1 MADQGPTIQRIIA
14 ASIKSRSAYEKIKD
28 HIDRKIIPT
37 YAEFVLDLVND
48 YYKTDSEAKTVD
60 IEYIRDRIKNDI
72 DGAGKQN
79 VYTEFAN
86 QCNSLE
92 VSAVNVAVL
101 LLDYKRK
108 EKAAKLAQIVLN
120 PTSDSATQLEALDR
134 YRELLERLDTG
145 GTDSDDSEVLHG
157 VSINDIN
164 ATVLSAEGKI
174 KLISPEFTK
183 NIDGGLMGGHHVIVF
198 ARPETGKTAFV
209 LTAMRSLVKQKLPGI
224 YFGNEDPLRSIV
236 ERFQGCLTGMARLQ
250 RLSDPDA
257 AQQVLTTQGYEHAR
271 FVGLAPGS
279 CEQIEAHIKKHSA
292 RWIVVDQLRNLR
304 TRAENRTNQLEI
316 IATELRNIAKR
327 HNCVVISV
335 TQAGDSG
342 SNKAVLDMG
351 DIDGSNTG
359 IPAQADVLVGIGL
372 TDSLDER
379 GERMIAFCKNKL
391 YGQHTHFSMK
401 LNKQISK
408 LEDLG

>member
-92 VSAVNVAVL
+92 VSAINVAVL

-120 PTSDSATQLEALDR
+120 PTSDSAAQLEAVDR
-134 YRELLERLDTG
+134 YRELLEGLDTG

-164 ATVLSAEGKI
+164 AAVLSEKGKI

-183 NIDGGLMGGHHVIVF
+183 QIGGGALPGHHIGII
-198 ARPETGKTAFV
+198 ARPESGKTAFV
-209 LTAMRSLVKQKLPGI
+209 LTAIRSLVKQKLQGI

-236 ERFQGCLTGMARLQ
+236 ERFQGCLTGMTRLQ
-250 RLSDPDA
+250 RLSDPKA
-257 AQQVLTTQGYEHAR
+257 AQEVLEAQGYNYAR
-271 FVGLAPGS
+271 FIGITPGS
-279 CEQIEAHIKKHSA
+279 ADQIEYYIKKYNA
-292 RWIVVDQLRNLR
+292 VWAVTDQLRNLK
-304 TRAENRTNQLEI
+304 TAAENRVNQLETI
-316 IATELRNIAKR
+316 STSLRNVGKR
-327 HNCVVISV
+327 NNCLMISV
-335 TQAGDSG
+335 TQAGDSA
-342 SNKAVLDMG
+342 SNKAVLEMG
-351 DIDGSNTG
+351 DCDSSNTG
-359 IPAQADVLVGIGL
+359 IPAQLDVMVGIGL
-372 TDSLDER
+372 TDSLEEQ
-379 GERMIAFCKNKL
+379 GCRMISFSKNKL
-391 YGQHTHFSMK
+391 SGMHTHFCMK
-401 LNKQISK
+401 LDKQQSK
-408 LEDLG
+408 FEDL